1 MSSGSVSARL
11 KVELQRVRAARIRTQ
26 AAADDIARQWRDVG
40 TCCPDCFSRGQWSA
54 LLERVDRQDVIIKN
68 LSRKVRAMAE
78 APVEVV
84 AEAPVETP
92 ARTGILKG
100 LLSWLLS

>member
-1 MSSGSVSARL
+1 MSMSARL

-26 AAADDIARQWRDVG
+26 AAADDIARQWREVG

-68 LSRKVRAMAE
+68 LARKVRVM
-78 APVEVV
+78 
-84 AEAPVETP
+84 APVETP
-92 ARTGILKG
+92 VRTGILKG

>member
-1 MSSGSVSARL
+1 MSARL

-26 AAADDIARQWRDVG
+26 AAADDIARQWREVG
-40 TCCPDCFSRGQWSA
+40 TCCPDCFSRGQWSE

-68 LSRKVRAMAE
+68 LARKVRVM
-78 APVEVV
+78 APVEI
-84 AEAPVETP
+84 PV
-92 ARTGILKG
+92 RTGILKG

>member
-1 MSSGSVSARL
+1 MSARL

-26 AAADDIARQWRDVG
+26 AAADDIARQWREVG

-68 LSRKVRAMAE
+68 LARKVRVM
-78 APVEVV
+78 APVEI
-84 AEAPVETP
+84 PV
-92 ARTGILKG
+92 RTGILKG

>member
-1 MSSGSVSARL
+1 MSMSARL

-26 AAADDIARQWRDVG
+26 AAADDIARQWREVG
-40 TCCPDCFSRGQWSA
+40 TCCPDCFSRGQWSE

-68 LSRKVRAMAE
+68 LARKVRVM
-78 APVEVV
+78 APVEI
-84 AEAPVETP
+84 PV
-92 ARTGILKG
+92 RTGILKG

>member
-1 MSSGSVSARL
+1 MSMSARL

-26 AAADDIARQWRDVG
+26 AAADDIARQWREVG

-68 LSRKVRAMAE
+68 LARKVRVM
-78 APVEVV
+78 APVEI
-84 AEAPVETP
+84 PV
-92 ARTGILKG
+92 RTGILKG